1 VSRPGKVAGHV
12 FISYVREDSHR
23 VDQLQQKLEAAGIP
37 VWRDTA
43 DLWPG
48 EDWRA
53 KIRRAITDNALVF
66 IACFSSASSAR
77 YKSYQNEELTLAMEQ
92 MRRRN
97 PDDPWLIPVRFD
109 ECEIPDRAIGGGRT
123 LPSIQRADLFGDR
136 SDDGTARLVAAI
148 QRILGGHSDSE
159 AADGDHRPGALTDDG
174 SRATAAAGVTWL
186 RVRPWPRRA
195 RPALMVAVTVGALLL
210 AALFAVIFR
219 WPGGLRPG
227 SHGPSAAIA
236 RVYSGA
242 SYGFNAPNRI
252 ADDGTHVWVTNPP
265 GNSVT
270 ELNASDGSLV
280 RTLTGASYG
289 LDGPVG
295 IAVGGAH
302 VWVANTNSNSVTE
315 LNASDGSL
323 VRTLTGASYSFGRPY
338 AIAVDG
344 THVWVANNYGNSVT
358 ELNASDGSLVRT
370 LAGASYSFSY
380 PAGIAGDS
388 SHIWV
393 ANSGGNSVTEVN
405 ASDGSWVATLAGA
418 RYGFYVPRAI
428 ALDGT
433 HVWVANVDGNSVTEL
448 NASDGSWVATLA
460 GASYGFQ
467 GPWGMAA
474 DGTHVW
480 VTNSGGN
487 SVTELTAG

>member
-1 VSRPGKVAGHV
+1 MSRPGKVAGHV

-92 MRRRN
+92 MRLRN

-280 RTLTGASYG
+280 RTL
-289 LDGPVG
+289 
-295 IAVGGAH
+295 
-302 VWVANTNSNSVTE
+302 
-315 LNASDGSL
+315 
-323 VRTLTGASYSFGRPY
+323 
-338 AIAVDG
+338 
-344 THVWVANNYGNSVT
+344 
-358 ELNASDGSLVRT
+358 
-370 LAGASYSFSY
+370 AGASYSFSY